1 MGDGFR
7 GCLDLWIIGMD
18 RDHELGGCSDL
29 LWMFFHGCMKN
40 WTQCWRWGSVHS
52 CGSCSMEHEGC
63 GANWFSPP
71 LISINR
77 FCMWMQNLDQGLD
90 TRNVLVS
97 LVVSVVLTNH
107 IWVAFGYNSPG
118 GEQKVE
124 DTLPRMQSENSS
136 SPDIY
141 FVFINFF
148 WKLSALTYRYMFI
161 EITEMCLSH
170 VSSC

>member
-124 DTLPRMQSENSS
+124 DTLTQCNLRTHHHLTTVLFLLTSFESCLHLHT
-136 SPDIY
+136 DIC
-141 FVFINFF
+141 
-148 WKLSALTYRYMFI
+148 S
-161 EITEMCLSH
+161 
-170 VSSC
+170 